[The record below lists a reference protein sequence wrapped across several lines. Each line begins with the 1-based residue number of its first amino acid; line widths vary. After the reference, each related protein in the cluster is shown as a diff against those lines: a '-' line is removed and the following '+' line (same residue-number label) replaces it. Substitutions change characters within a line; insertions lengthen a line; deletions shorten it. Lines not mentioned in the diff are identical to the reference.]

1 MRSVTDLYVSL
12 SGGAVDQRFV
22 AALDARAV
30 PVAHLLRPADAP
42 PALVAWIRERGDA
55 LALHGYDHTPRPLG
69 HGRGRKGEFAC
80 LPHHE
85 AGLRLTAARRALT
98 ALGLWTDVFAPPR
111 WLASDGTVT
120 AATEQGFRVLAAE
133 SAIYDLPTGAVE
145 PARVLGARSA
155 SLGVAWVLRRGGPVR
170 IHVRAKDLRRPG
182 RAETVLAA
190 VDAALA
196 HVTPTTYGR
205 ATRRA
210 A

>member
-12 SGGAVDQRFV
+12 SGGALDERFV

-30 PVAHLLRPADAP
+30 PVTHLLRPAAAP

-155 SLGVAWVLRRGGPVR
+155 SLGVAWVLRRGRPVR

-182 RAETVLAA
+182 LAETVLAA

-205 ATRRA
+205 ATGRA